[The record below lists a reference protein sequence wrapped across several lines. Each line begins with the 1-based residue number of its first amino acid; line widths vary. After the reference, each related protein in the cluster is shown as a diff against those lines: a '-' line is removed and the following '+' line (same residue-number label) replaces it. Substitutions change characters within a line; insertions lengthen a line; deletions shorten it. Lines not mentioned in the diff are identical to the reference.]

1 MTKIPLITVVIPSFN
16 HQAYVAQSIQS
27 VLDQTYKEIELIVID
42 DGSSDSSAK
51 VIQKLL
57 HDNEFKFIARKN
69 RGLATTLNEGIRLAK
84 GKYICFLASDDYF
97 LPRRIEHA
105 VSRLEHLNNDAIA
118 TYTDGFIIN
127 DKNKK
132 LSKFSDIYPRPMV
145 GDVYS
150 NLIVSNWIPAMGI
163 TYRTTLL
170 KKFMFDVRFK
180 IEDYA
185 LYLKIF
191 KRNKF
196 KIDFYKSFDF
206 CYRQHLTNISN
217 IRSVMFRETKLI
229 QKSFK
234 VVKRHAEFINNLKKG
249 NLFIIFN
256 MNRYDL
262 YLMSLKFFRLVLK
275 GINTIRLKILRHLR
289 FNNLNVLLKLK

>member
-1 MTKIPLITVVIPSFN
+1 MIKTPLITVVIPSFN

-27 VLDQTYKEIELIVID
+27 VLDQTYKKIELIVID

-57 HDNEFKFIARKN
+57 HHNEFKFITRKN
-69 RGLATTLNEGIRLAK
+69 RGLAATLNEGIKLAK

-105 VSRLEHLNNDAIA
+105 VSKLEHLKKDAVA
-118 TYTDGFIIN
+118 TYTDGFIID

-132 LSKFSDIYPRPMV
+132 LSKFSDIYPRPIV
-145 GDVYS
+145 GDTYS
-150 NLIVSNWIPAMGI
+150 NLIVGNWIPAMGI
-163 TYRTTLL
+163 TYRTTIL
-170 KKFMFDVRFK
+170 KKFMFDIRFK

-206 CYRQHLTNISN
+206 CYRQHRGNISN
-217 IRSVMFRETKLI
+217 ISKVMTYENKLI
-229 QKSFK
+229 KNNFTD
-234 VVKRHAEFINNLKKG
+234 VKRHAEFIEDFKKRR
-249 NLFIIFN
+249 FSKIFN

-262 YLMSLKFFRLVLK
+262 YLMSLKFFRSVLARMR
-275 GINTIRLKILRHLR
+275 TMRLKILKHLR
-289 FNNLNVLLKLK
+289 LNNFDVLLKLK

>member
-1 MTKIPLITVVIPSFN
+1 MKISIITVTFNSDKTLEETILSVIN
-16 HQAYVAQSIQS
+16 
-27 VLDQTYKEIELIVID
+27 QTYKKIELIVID

-69 RGLATTLNEGIRLAK
+69 RGLAATLNEGIKLAK

-105 VSRLEHLNNDAIA
+105 VSKLEHLKKDAVA
-118 TYTDGFIIN
+118 TYTDGFIID

-132 LSKFSDIYPRPMV
+132 LSKFSDIYPRPIV
-145 GDVYS
+145 GDTYS
-150 NLIVSNWIPAMGI
+150 NLIVGNWIPAMGI
-163 TYRTTLL
+163 TYRTTIL
-170 KKFMFDVRFK
+170 KKFMFDIRFK

-206 CYRQHLTNISN
+206 CYRQHRGNISN
-217 IRSVMFRETKLI
+217 ISKVMTYENKLI
-229 QKSFK
+229 KNNFTD
-234 VVKRHAEFINNLKKG
+234 VKRHAEFVETFKKRS
-249 NLFIIFN
+249 FSKIFN

-262 YLMSLKFFRLVLK
+262 YLLSLKFLRVGLARIYLIKLK
-275 GINTIRLKILRHLR
+275 MVRILPSY
-289 FNNLNVLLKLK
+289 NVITLLK

>member
-1 MTKIPLITVVIPSFN
+1 MIKIPLITVVLPSFN
-16 HQAYVAQSIQS
+16 HQTYVAQSIQS
-27 VLDQTYKEIELIVID
+27 VLDQTYKKIQLIVID

-69 RGLATTLNEGIRLAK
+69 RGLAATLNEGIKLAK

-105 VSRLEHLNNDAIA
+105 VSRLEHPNNGAIA
-118 TYTDGFIIN
+118 TYTDGFIVD

-132 LSKFSDIYPRPMV
+132 LSKFSDIYPRPII
-145 GDVYS
+145 GDTYS
-150 NLIVSNWIPAMGI
+150 NLIVGNWIPAMGI
-163 TYRTTLL
+163 TYKTTIL

-191 KRNKF
+191 NRNKF

-206 CYRQHLTNISN
+206 CYRQHRGNISN
-217 IRSVMFRETKLI
+217 ISKVMTHESKLI
-229 QKSFK
+229 KKNFTD
-234 VVKRHAEFINNLKKG
+234 VKRHAEFIESFKKRS
-249 NLFIIFN
+249 FSKISN
-256 MNRYDL
+256 MKRYDL
-262 YLMSLKFFRLVLK
+262 YLLSLKFFRLVLAR
-275 GINTIRLKILRHLR
+275 IHSMRLKILRYLR
-289 FNNLNVLLKLK
+289 LNNFDVLLKLK

>member
-1 MTKIPLITVVIPSFN
+1 MTRNPLVTVIIPSYN

-27 VLDQTYKEIELIVID
+27 VLSQTYKEIELIVID

-69 RGLATTLNEGIRLAK
+69 RGLAKTLNEGIRLAK

-105 VSRLEHLNNDAIA
+105 ASRLERLNNDAIA
-118 TYTDGFIIN
+118 TYTDGFIVD

-132 LSKFSDIYPRPMV
+132 LSKFSDIYPRPII
-145 GDVYS
+145 GDTYS
-150 NLIVSNWIPAMGI
+150 NLIVGNWIPAMGI
-163 TYRTTLL
+163 TYEATILR
-170 KKFMFDVRFK
+170 KFMFDVRFK

-185 LYLKIF
+185 IYLKIF
-191 KRNKF
+191 KSNKF

-206 CYRQHLTNISN
+206 CYRQHKGNISN
-217 IRSVMFRETKLI
+217 ISKVMTHESKLI
-229 QKSFK
+229 KDNFTD
-234 VVKRHAEFINNLKKG
+234 VKRHSEFIESFKKRS
-249 NLFIIFN
+249 FSKIFN

-262 YLMSLKFFRLVLK
+262 YLMSLKFFRLVLAR
-275 GINTIRLKILRHLR
+275 IHTMRLKILRYLGS
-289 FNNLNVLLKLK
+289 NNFDALMKSK